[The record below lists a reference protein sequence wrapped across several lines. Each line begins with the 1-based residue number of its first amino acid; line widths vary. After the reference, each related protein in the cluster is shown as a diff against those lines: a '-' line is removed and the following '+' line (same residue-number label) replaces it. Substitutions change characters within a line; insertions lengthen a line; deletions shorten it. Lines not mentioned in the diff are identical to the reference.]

1 MWLSSVSSSLTTVVF
16 DESFKNVKPQST
28 AAWFSGCSKLQSI
41 EGIENLNTENVT
53 KMSSMFSDC
62 QTLDTLDLSKFDTKS
77 VMRMD
82 NMFKECLKL
91 TTIYVGDDWNT
102 ENVENSEEMFLNC
115 LAIVGQDGTTY
126 DEESTDKAKAH
137 YDEGGYLTY
146 KPPYLLGDANSDGEV
161 NMTDAMYIT
170 KFILGNP
177 DPDFNIE
184 AADANL
190 DGRISLQDV
199 MFIVNYYLNGKFPDE
214 K

>member
-1 MWLSSVSSSLTTVVF
+1 
-16 DESFKNVKPQST
+16 
-28 AAWFSGCSKLQSI
+28 
-41 EGIENLNTENVT
+41 
-53 KMSSMFSDC
+53 
-62 QTLDTLDLSKFDTKS
+62 
-77 VMRMD
+77 MRMD

-102 ENVENSEEMFLNC
+102 ENVENSEDMFLNC
-115 LAIVGQDGTTY
+115 LAIIGQDGTTY

-137 YDEGGYLTY
+137 YNEGGYFTY
-146 KPPYLLGDANSDGEV
+146 KPPYLRGDVNGDGEV